1 MANMNEQG
9 NILRTGRQDF
19 DRDLGRLEAEL
30 ILMSGLVEQ
39 AIFNSLT
46 ALKTRDLERS
56 QKVIDED
63 DHIDETELLIER
75 SCIELLRREAPMAGD
90 LRRIVASLHIAG
102 ELERIGDYAEG
113 IAKISIS
120 MGEDPPLK
128 ELIDIPRMGDMAVS
142 MLKRALEAF
151 ISRDADSVRQLSIDL
166 EKDDDVVDDL
176 YAKVQGDLM
185 KLVKSN
191 PDGAERATY
200 LMWVAHNVE
209 RVADRAMNIVERA
222 LYQATGELVSGT
234 TQLEAYS
241 SESSR

>member
-1 MANMNEQG
+1 MNEQG
-9 NILRTGRQDF
+9 SIIPTGRQDF
-19 DRDLGRLEAEL
+19 DRDLGKLEAEL

-39 AIFNSLT
+39 AIFNALN
-46 ALKTRDLERS
+46 ALKNRDIDRS

-63 DHIDETELLIER
+63 DHIDQTELEIER
-75 SCIELLRREAPMAGD
+75 SCIELIRREAPMAGD

-113 IAKISIS
+113 IAKISIT
-120 MGEDPPLK
+120 MGRQPPLK

-151 ISRDADSVRQLSIDL
+151 ISRDADIVRNLSVEL
-166 EKDDDVVDDL
+166 ENEDDEVDDL

-185 KLVKSN
+185 DLVKSD
-191 PDGAERATY
+191 PDNAERATY

-222 LYQATGELVSGT
+222 LYQATGELVSGN
-234 TQLEAYS
+234 TQIEAIPD
-241 SESSR
+241 

>member
-1 MANMNEQG
+1 MNDQG
-9 NILRTGRQDF
+9 IKPTGRQDF
-19 DRDLGRLEAEL
+19 DRDLGKLEAEL

-39 AIFNSLT
+39 AIFNALN
-46 ALKTRDLERS
+46 ALKNRDLDRS

-63 DHIDETELLIER
+63 DHIDQTELEIER
-75 SCIELLRREAPMAGD
+75 SCIELIRREAPMAGD

-113 IAKISIS
+113 IAKISVN
-120 MGEDPPLK
+120 MGNQPPLK
-128 ELIDIPRMGDMAVS
+128 ELIDIPRMGDMAVN
-142 MLKRALEAF
+142 MLKRSLEAF
-151 ISRDADSVRQLSIDL
+151 ISRDADIVRKLSVEL
-166 EKDDDVVDDL
+166 EADDDDVDDL

-185 KLVKSN
+185 KLVKSD
-191 PDGAERATY
+191 PDNAERATY

-234 TQLEAYS
+234 TQIDAVAE
-241 SESSR
+241 

>member
-1 MANMNEQG
+1 MNEQG
-9 NILRTGRQDF
+9 SIIPTGRQDF
-19 DRDLGRLEAEL
+19 DRDLGKLEAEL

-39 AIFNSLT
+39 AIFNALN
-46 ALKTRDLERS
+46 ALKNRDIDRS

-63 DHIDETELLIER
+63 DHIDQTELEIER
-75 SCIELLRREAPMAGD
+75 SCIELIRREAPMAGD

-113 IAKISIS
+113 IAKISIT
-120 MGEDPPLK
+120 MGRQPPLK

-151 ISRDADSVRQLSIDL
+151 ISRDADIVRNLSVEL
-166 EKDDDVVDDL
+166 ENEDDEVDDL
-176 YAKVQGDLM
+176 YVKVQGDLM
-185 KLVKSN
+185 NLVKSD
-191 PDGAERATY
+191 PDNAERATY

-222 LYQATGELVSGT
+222 LYQATGELVSGN
-234 TQLEAYS
+234 TQIEAIPD
-241 SESSR
+241 